1 MAYHGVN
8 IVMRSHELGKW
19 GEDVAARYLQSKGLK
34 ILDRNWYCEEGE
46 IDIVALDNEILVIV
60 EVRTRTSDAY
70 GTPEESLTRDKR
82 RHIQQAALSYLQE
95 YDHFD
100 PSWRI
105 DVVAIDAHRC
115 GRVDRIAHYENAIEG
130 EQGL

>member
-1 MAYHGVN
+1 
-8 IVMRSHELGKW
+8 MRSHDLGKW
-19 GEDVAARYLQSKGLK
+19 GEDVAARYLQSKGYE
-34 ILDRNWYCEEGE
+34 ILGRNWSCEEGE
-46 IDIVALDNEILVIV
+46 IDIVALDNETLVIV

-95 YDHFD
+95 HDRFD
-100 PSWRI
+100 TSWRI

-115 GRVDRIAHYENAIEG
+115 GSVDRIAHYESAIEE